1 MTDPLGLTL
10 EQAARPMVA
19 ATTLTASVAAP
30 LGVLTGFPRGRMAPP
45 PTGYLGPVLVPVLRA
60 VESSRR
66 HSPLTT
72 FVCRDRPV
80 ALAPADGLPRTSCW
94 Q

>member
-19 ATTLTASVAAP
+19 ATTHTASVAAP

-66 HSPLTT
+66 PFPSDDLR
-72 FVCRDRPV
+72 V
-80 ALAPADGLPRTSCW
+80 
-94 Q
+94 